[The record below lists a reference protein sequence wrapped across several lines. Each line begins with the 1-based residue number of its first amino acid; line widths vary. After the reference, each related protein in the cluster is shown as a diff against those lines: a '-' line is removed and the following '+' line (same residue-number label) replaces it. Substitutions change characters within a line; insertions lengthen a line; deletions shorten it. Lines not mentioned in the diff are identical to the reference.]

1 MRRLGFL
8 MFVVSGAAGL
18 VFEVALQ
25 RSLTRAFGVSAL
37 ATSTVLAAWMAGL
50 ALGALL
56 FGRLADRTKSPL
68 RLYAW
73 LEVGIALC
81 AAAMPFVVPLAIDG
95 FASLARGRTLDD
107 PLVRIGLFVM
117 AFGITLVPTL
127 LMGGTLPPV
136 ARALASKS
144 ELARGDGEIARLYTA
159 NVLGA
164 AIGATLGSY
173 VFLPGIGLSASMWLG
188 AAFNVGAAAL
198 GFWLATRVPVP
209 PAVEPTSTAARAPF
223 SLLALAAWSGL
234 ATFVAEVTW
243 FHLLGA
249 VIGTSAYAFGLML
262 ALFLVAL
269 TLGSAWVAR
278 QPEAKVDPAM
288 LGKVQA
294 VIALSMVVT
303 LPLWDK
309 SSALFVVA
317 GNFVSSFAGRE
328 VVRAVVAA
336 QLIVIPAAVLGTVY
350 PLTLRLGARTGSIGQ
365 SIGGLAA
372 ANTLG
377 AIAGSLLTGY
387 VLLPALGSRGTIL
400 VVVGGCVGLALLLAD
415 TRARLMAGAA
425 AVLALVLPAWS
436 LSSLASGAN
445 VYFTET
451 PYYHSQVEWAR
462 ESVSSGITSVVRHPK
477 SQKLTLLTNGKF
489 QGNESGEVQA
499 QRAYAQVPLLAI
511 RNFGRGLLIGV
522 GTGCSLGTLAAHPFE
537 SIDAVEL
544 SSDILEA
551 ARTYFGSV
559 NEGVLSGNPKVKVH
573 LADGRNFLLLSE
585 QQYDFVTLQ
594 LSSIWFAGTAD
605 LYNRDFYALLK
616 RRLAK
621 GAVVQQWVQL
631 HHMTRRDLAVI
642 AATLKSEFPHVMLFF
657 RGNQGLLLASME
669 PFVFDAKELDRRGAL
684 LRGTVATR
692 DLPAEDLLVL
702 TGNVL
707 LDEAG
712 VERFVE
718 EEARRWGR
726 SGAQLISTDDN
737 LYLEFSTPRANA
749 DESLMQEALV
759 ESLGE
764 LRAASLPLTGLDTD
778 EERLRAQVAFLIGR
792 GRLDDARALLPSPA
806 PPALEGL
813 SAWLAAQPAPST
825 N

>member
-1 MRRLGFL
+1 MRRLGFF
-8 MFVVSGAAGL
+8 MFVISGAAGL

-56 FGRLADRTKSPL
+56 FGRLADRTASPL
-68 RLYAW
+68 KLYAY
-73 LEVGIALC
+73 LEIGIGAC
-81 AAAMPFVVPLAIDG
+81 AAVMPFLVPLAIEG

-107 PLVRIGLFVM
+107 PFVRVGLFVM

-136 ARALASKS
+136 ARALAAKGG
-144 ELARGDGEIARLYTA
+144 LANGDGEIARLYTA

-164 AIGATLGSY
+164 AIGAGLGSY

-188 AAFNVGAAAL
+188 AGFNLAAAGL
-198 GFWLATRVPVP
+198 GFWLAGRVPVP
-209 PAVEPTSTAARAPF
+209 PAREPDERSPDRAPWT
-223 SLLALAAWSGL
+223 LLGLSAWSGL

-269 TLGSAWVAR
+269 TIGSAWVAR
-278 QPEAKVDPAM
+278 QPDATAKPEL
-288 LGKVQA
+288 LGSVQA
-294 VIALSMVVT
+294 AIALSMVLT

-317 GNFVSSFAGRE
+317 GTFVTSFEGRE
-328 VVRAVVAA
+328 LVRALVAA
-336 QLIVIPAAVLGTVY
+336 QLIVVPAAILGAVY
-350 PLTLRLGARTGSIGQ
+350 PLTLRLGARTGSVGQ
-365 SIGGLAA
+365 AIGGLAA

-377 AIAGSLLTGY
+377 AISGSLLTGY
-387 VLLPALGSRGTIL
+387 VLLPALGSRGTIF
-400 VVVGGCVGLALLLAD
+400 VVVAGCVGLAVLLANK
-415 TRARLMAGAA
+415 RAKLIAA
-425 AVLALVLPAWS
+425 AAAGVALLLPAWN
-436 LSSLASGAN
+436 LASLASGAN

-451 PYYHSQVEWAR
+451 PYYHSKVEWAR

-477 SQKLTLLTNGKF
+477 SQKVTLLTNGKF

-511 RNFGRGLLIGV
+511 RNFDRALLIGV
-522 GTGCSLGTLAAHPFE
+522 GTGCSLGTLAAHPFK

-551 ARTYFGSV
+551 AKTWFGSV
-559 NEGVLSGNPKVKVH
+559 NEGVLEGNPKVAVH
-573 LADGRNFLLLSE
+573 VADGRNFLLLSE
-585 QQYDFVTLQ
+585 RQYDFITLQ

-616 RRLAK
+616 RRLAP
-621 GAVVQQWVQL
+621 GGVVQQWVQL

-642 AATLKSEFPHVMLFF
+642 VATLKAEFPHALLFF

-669 PFVFDAKELDRRGAL
+669 PFTFDAKEIARRTAML
-684 LRGTVATR
+684 KGTPATR
-692 DLPAEDLLVL
+692 GLPADEILVL

-707 LDEAG
+707 LDEG
-712 VERFVE
+712 GLERFVE
-718 EEARRWGR
+718 EEAKAWGR
-726 SGAQLISTDDN
+726 ERTQLISSDDN

-749 DESLMQEALV
+749 DESLLQEALV
-759 ESLGE
+759 ESLGA
-764 LRAASLPLTGLDTD
+764 LRAKDVMVTGLESDA
-778 EERLRAQVAFLIGR
+778 ERLFARLAFLIGR
-792 GRLDDARALLPSPA
+792 GALDEARALVPPSP
-806 PPALEGL
+806 PPELGSLVE
-813 SAWLAAQPAPST
+813 WLAAPP
-825 N
+825 

>member
-1 MRRLGFL
+1 MRRLGFI

-50 ALGALL
+50 ALGAIL
-56 FGRLADRTKSPL
+56 FGRLADRTKAPL

-73 LEVGIALC
+73 LEVGIGVC
-81 AAAMPFVVPLAIDG
+81 AAVMPFVVPLAIDG

-117 AFGITLVPTL
+117 AFAITLIPTL

-136 ARALASKS
+136 ARALSTKS
-144 ELARGDGEIARLYTA
+144 ELASGDGEIARLYTA

-164 AIGATLGSY
+164 AIGSGLGSY

-188 AAFNVGAAAL
+188 AAFNLAAAGL
-198 GFWLATRVPVP
+198 GFWLSSRVPVP
-209 PAVEPTSTAARAPF
+209 PPATEEKAAERAPL
-223 SLLALAAWSGL
+223 SLLGLSAWSGL

-269 TLGSAWVAR
+269 TIGSAWVAR
-278 QPEAKVDPAM
+278 QPDSKVEPAM

-328 VVRAVVAA
+328 VVRAIVAA

-350 PLTLRLGARTGSIGQ
+350 PLTLRIGARRGSVGQ

-377 AIAGSLLTGY
+377 AITGSLLTGY

-400 VVVGGCVGLALLLAD
+400 VVVAGCVGLALLLAD
-415 TRARLMAGAA
+415 KRSKLIAAGAA
-425 AVLALVLPAWS
+425 IIAVILPAWS

-451 PYYHSQVEWAR
+451 PYYLSQVEWAR

-511 RNFGRGLLIGV
+511 RNFKRALLIGV
-522 GTGCSLGTLAAHPFE
+522 GTGCSLGTLASHPFE
-537 SIDAVEL
+537 HIDAVEL
-544 SSDILEA
+544 SSDILDA

-559 NEGVLSGNPKVKVH
+559 NEGVLSGNPKVKIH
-573 LADGRNFLLLSE
+573 IADGRNFLLLSE
-585 QQYDFVTLQ
+585 DQYDFVTLQ

-605 LYNRDFYALLK
+605 LYNRDFYQLLK
-616 RRLAK
+616 KRLAP

-631 HHMTRRDLAVI
+631 HHMTRKDLAVI
-642 AATLKSEFPHVMLFF
+642 IATLKSEFPHVMLFF
-657 RGNQGLLLASME
+657 RGNQGLLLSLME
-669 PFVFDAKELDRRGAL
+669 PFSFDAKELARRSTL
-684 LRGTVATR
+684 LKGTPATR
-692 DLPAEDLLVL
+692 GLPGEDLTVL

-707 LDEAG
+707 LDEAAID
-712 VERFVE
+712 RLI
-718 EEARRWGR
+718 
-726 SGAQLISTDDN
+726 AQEHAFISTDDN

-749 DESLMQEALV
+749 DESLLQEALV
-759 ESLGE
+759 SSLGE
-764 LRAASLPLTGLDTD
+764 LRAQELPLTGLETD
-778 EERLRAQVAFLIGR
+778 DDRVHAKVAFLLGR
-792 GRLDDARALLPSPA
+792 GQLEEAKALIPPEPSPRLA
-806 PPALEGL
+806 AF
-813 SAWLAAQPAPST
+813 AQWLAAQPSDAKEVR
-825 N
+825 